1 MKLTTTR
8 DIDGESPSSLTI
20 ATSTPGDESGAG
32 GQHQQPDLGGTV
44 WQAGQGTLAHVHRQ
58 RNRVFVEQM
67 HPITDR
73 RRFPPE
79 DIKFGVERVDRHP
92 ARGDPRFLIH
102 PRNPFPLTGIEEK
115 LGDPIGGVGLVDYP
129 TRRAR
134 RKPFN
139 HRHRGGRS
147 RRQLGKANLMP
158 LAGPAR
164 RTALS

>member
-1 MKLTTTR
+1 M
-8 DIDGESPSSLTI
+8 
-20 ATSTPGDESGAG
+20 
-32 GQHQQPDLGGTV
+32 
-44 WQAGQGTLAHVHRQ
+44 
-58 RNRVFVEQM
+58 
-67 HPITDR
+67 
-73 RRFPPE
+73 
-79 DIKFGVERVDRHP
+79 
-92 ARGDPRFLIH
+92 IH

>member
-20 ATSTPGDESGAG
+20 ATSTPGAMNPVLVANTSSPISA
-32 GQHQQPDLGGTV
+32 
-44 WQAGQGTLAHVHRQ
+44 ARGQGTLAHVHRQ